1 MRWLPYEF
9 NGVRSDREAVTDLAV
24 IAGAEW
30 GRDEAHLWIDPD
42 DAEGFGATGPLS
54 IACRDPHSLVLLI
67 SGVEVTDV
75 AVADIRGAWLQTLD
89 QADYYSLSIDL
100 GTRIVGLSD
109 AYNGL

>member
-1 MRWLPYEF
+1 VRWLPYEF